1 MWTSEVPSAVE
12 ELRGAELGDKRL
24 VKRLGRIAQALEL
37 APEESFP
44 KRLEGA
50 AELEGFYRF
59 VNNERVE
66 WKALL
71 AAHVEATRERLSG
84 AQRVVL
90 AQDSS
95 DFVYCG
101 ESAREGLGHLPR
113 QRQGFKGHF
122 CLALVPAEAEDV
134 WAPMGVLKFEPL
146 IRPKRERPE
155 SDVERRARPREQK
168 ESGRWE
174 QFALASAALLPEGCQ
189 PVHVMD
195 MEADDYELYA
205 TLQQH
210 QQRFVVRSSD
220 ERRLVVQQEGEPDR
234 LFAALCAVHKVMLRR
249 TVHLGARAKKPGGGQ
264 KRHPPRKAREAK
276 LCVKATR
283 LTLKRPVHL
292 KQAPASLTL
301 NFVYAYEPHPPKG
314 QQAVQWR
321 LVTNEP
327 IDTAEDV
334 ARVVDT
340 YRARWYVEEYFK
352 ALKTGCSVEKRQLES
367 AHALLNALALFIPV
381 AWRMLLLRSL
391 SRLNSSQPAT
401 CVLTQVQLRLLQ
413 VLSKRVALPAHPSA
427 REATLAL
434 AGLGGH
440 LKHNGEPG
448 WITMGRGYEKLLMA
462 ELGWRAALGD
472 L

>member
-1 MWTSEVPSAVE
+1 MWTAEVPSAVK

-24 VKRLGRIAQALEL
+24 LKRLGRIAQALEF

-44 KRLEGA
+44 KRLEAA

-66 WKALL
+66 WAALL

-84 AQRVVL
+84 ARRVLLV
-90 AQDSS
+90 QDSS
-95 DFVYCG
+95 DFVFSGDC
-101 ESAREGLGHLPR
+101 ARAGLGHLPR
-113 QRQGFKGHF
+113 DKQGFKGHF
-122 CLALVPAEAEDV
+122 CLALVPADVEDV
-134 WAPMGVLKFEPL
+134 WAPMGVLQFQPL

-155 SDVERRARPREQK
+155 SDVQRHARPRGEK
-168 ESGRWE
+168 ESARWE
-174 QFALASAALLPEGCQ
+174 GFALASVALLPRGCEA
-189 PVHVMD
+189 VHVMD

-205 TLQQH
+205 ALELR

-220 ERRLVVQQEGEPDR
+220 ERRLVVEEEGEPDR
-234 LFAALCAVHKVMLRR
+234 LFAALACVQKVMLRR
-249 TVHLGARAKKPGGGQ
+249 VVQLGARPKKHSSQ
-264 KRHPPRKAREAK
+264 EKRRPSRKAREAR

-283 LTLKRPVHL
+283 LTLKRPLHV
-292 KQAPASLTL
+292 KGAPASLTL
-301 NFVYAYEPHPPKG
+301 NFVYVYEPHPPPG
-314 QQAVQWR
+314 EEAVEWR
-321 LVTNEP
+321 LVTSEP
-327 IDTAEDV
+327 IDTPEDV

-340 YRARWYVEEYFK
+340 YRARWCIEEYFK

-367 AHALLNALALFIPV
+367 AHALLNALTLFIPV
-381 AWRMLLLRSL
+381 AWRMLLLRTL
-391 SRLNSSQPAT
+391 SRQATPVPAT
-401 CVLTQVQLRLLQ
+401 RVLTHAQLRLLKL
-413 VLSKRVALPAHPSA
+413 LSKRVALPAHPTA

-434 AGLGGH
+434 AGMGGH

-448 WITMGRGYEKLLMA
+448 WLTIGRGYEKLLMA

>member
-1 MWTSEVPSAVE
+1 MWTSEVPSAAE
-12 ELRGAELGDKRL
+12 ELGGAELGDKRL

-44 KRLEGA
+44 KRLEAA

-59 VNNERVE
+59 VNNERVG

-84 AQRVVL
+84 ARRVLLV
-90 AQDSS
+90 QDSS
-95 DFVYCG
+95 DFVYSG
-101 ESAREGLGHLPR
+101 ECAREGLGHLPR
-113 QRQGFKGHF
+113 DRQGFKGHF
-122 CLALVPAEAEDV
+122 CLALVPAQAEDV
-134 WAPMGVLKFEPL
+134 WAPMGVLKFQPL
-146 IRPKRERPE
+146 LRPKRKHPE
-155 SDVERRARPREQK
+155 SAVQRRARPRQQK

-174 QFALASAALLPEGCQ
+174 EFALASAALLPEGCQ

-205 TLQQH
+205 ALQLHQQH
-210 QQRFVVRSSD
+210 FVVRSSD
-220 ERRLVVQQEGEPDR
+220 ERRLVVEKDGEPDR
-234 LFAALCAVHKVMLRR
+234 LFAALASVRKVMLQRV
-249 TVHLGARAKKPGGGQ
+249 VHLGARAKKPGAEH
-264 KRHPPRKAREAK
+264 KRRPPRKAREAR

-283 LTLKRPVHL
+283 LTLQRPLHA
-292 KQAPASLTL
+292 KSGPACLTL
-301 NFVYAYEPHPPKG
+301 NFVSVYEPHPPKG
-314 QQAVQWR
+314 EQAVQWR
-321 LVTNEP
+321 LVTDEP
-327 IDTAEDV
+327 IDTPEDV

-381 AWRMLLLRSL
+381 AWRMLLLRAL
-391 SRLNSSQPAT
+391 SRQDTSEPASS
-401 CVLTQVQLRLLQ
+401 VLTQVQLHLLR
-413 VLSKRVALPAHPSA
+413 VLSKRVVLPAHPTV
-427 REATLAL
+427 RQATLAL
-434 AGLGGH
+434 AGIGGH

-448 WITMGRGYEKLLMA
+448 WLTLGRGYEKLLMA
-462 ELGWRAALGD
+462 ELGWRAALGN

>member
-1 MWTSEVPSAVE
+1 MWTSEVPSAAE
-12 ELRGAELGDKRL
+12 ELQGAELGDERL

-44 KRLEGA
+44 KRLETA

-59 VNNERVE
+59 INNERVE
-66 WKALL
+66 WKTLL

-84 AQRVVL
+84 AKRVLLV
-90 AQDSS
+90 QDSS
-95 DFVYCG
+95 DFVYSGDC
-101 ESAREGLGHLPR
+101 ARAGLGHLPR

-122 CLALVPAEAEDV
+122 CLALVPAQAEEV
-134 WAPMGVLKFEPL
+134 WAPMGVLKFQPL
-146 IRPKRERPE
+146 LRPKRERPE
-155 SDVERRARPREQK
+155 SHVQRRARPRQEK

-174 QFALASAALLPEGCQ
+174 QFAVESAALLPKGCE

-205 TLQQH
+205 AMQLHQQH
-210 QQRFVVRSSD
+210 FVVRSSD
-220 ERRLVVQQEGEPDR
+220 ERRLVTRQEGEPDK
-234 LFAALCAVHKVMLRR
+234 LFAALASIHKVMLRR
-249 TVHLGARAKKPGGGQ
+249 VVHLGARTKKPGGQQ
-264 KRHPPRKAREAK
+264 KRRPPRKAREAK

-283 LTLKRPVHL
+283 LTVQRPLHI
-292 KQAPASLTL
+292 KQGPASLTL
-301 NFVYAYEPHPPKG
+301 NFVYVYEPHPPQG
-314 QQAVQWR
+314 EQAVQWR

-327 IDTAEDV
+327 IDTPEDV

-381 AWRMLLLRSL
+381 AWRMLLLRTL
-391 SRLNSSQPAT
+391 SRQDTSEPAT
-401 CVLTQVQLRLLQ
+401 RVLTQAQLRLLKL
-413 VLSKRVALPAHPSA
+413 LSKRVVLPAHPTV
-427 REATLAL
+427 REVTLAL
-434 AGLGGH
+434 AGMGGH

-448 WITMGRGYEKLLMA
+448 WLTLGRGYEKLLMA
-462 ELGWRAALGD
+462 ELGWRAALGN

>member
-1 MWTSEVPSAVE
+1 MWISEVPSAAE

-44 KRLEGA
+44 KRLEAA

-66 WKALL
+66 WSALL
-71 AAHVEATRERLSG
+71 AAHVEATRERLS
-84 AQRVVL
+84 AAKRVLLV
-90 AQDSS
+90 QDSS
-95 DFVYCG
+95 DFVYSG
-101 ESAREGLGHLPR
+101 ECAREGLGHLPR
-113 QRQGFKGHF
+113 KRQGFKGHF

-134 WAPMGVLKFEPL
+134 WAPMGVLKFQPL
-146 IRPKRERPE
+146 LRPKREHPE
-155 SDVERRARPREQK
+155 SHVQRRARPRQEK

-189 PVHVMD
+189 AVHVMD

-210 QQRFVVRSSD
+210 QQHFVVRSSD
-220 ERRLVVQQEGEPDR
+220 ERRLVVKQEGEPDR
-234 LFAALCAVHKVMLRR
+234 LFAALSSVHKVMLRR
-249 TVHLGARAKKPGGGQ
+249 VVHLGARSKKPGGVQ
-264 KRHPPRKAREAK
+264 KRRPPRKAREAK
-276 LCVKATR
+276 LCVKAKR
-283 LTLKRPVHL
+283 LTLKRPVHV
-292 KQAPASLTL
+292 KGGPASLTL
-301 NFVYAYEPHPPKG
+301 NFVYVYEPHPPPG
-314 QQAVQWR
+314 EQAVQWR

-327 IDTAEDV
+327 IDTVEDV

-367 AHALLNALALFIPV
+367 AHALLNALTLFIPV
-381 AWRMLLLRSL
+381 AWRMLLLRTLCRQDSP
-391 SRLNSSQPAT
+391 QPAT
-401 CVLTQVQLRLLQ
+401 CVLTQAQLHLLKL
-413 VLSKRVALPAHPSA
+413 LSKRVALPAHPTA
-427 REATLAL
+427 RQATLAL
-434 AGLGGH
+434 AGIGGH

-448 WITMGRGYEKLLMA
+448 WLTLGRGYEKLLMA
-462 ELGWRAALGD
+462 ELGWRAALGN